1 MVDICE
7 HDIGPSISIEG
18 RQFLNY
24 SLLKDCAP

>member
-24 SLLKDCAP
+24 